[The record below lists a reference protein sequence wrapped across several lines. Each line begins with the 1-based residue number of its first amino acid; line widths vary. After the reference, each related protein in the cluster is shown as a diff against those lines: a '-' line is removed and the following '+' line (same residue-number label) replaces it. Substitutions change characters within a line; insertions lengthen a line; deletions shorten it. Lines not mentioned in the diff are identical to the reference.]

1 MLPLLF
7 ILVVRVLVSIARVD
21 LYNTCLSGNLN
32 DPHYVGANTNYQLL
46 TCDICRYVTFM
57 SQNRLASAM
66 DRSIRVSMKN
76 AASCV
81 IYHELQTLRVVKF

>member
-1 MLPLLF
+1 M
-7 ILVVRVLVSIARVD
+7 VVKYMCVCTVPGCQETLMISTRR
-21 LYNTCLSGNLN
+21 
-32 DPHYVGANTNYQLL
+32 HYKTQPSMFKVCRNVFTYLCHNY
-46 TCDICRYVTFM
+46 
-57 SQNRLASAM
+57 RLASAM

>member
-1 MLPLLF
+1 MHTY
-7 ILVVRVLVSIARVD
+7 VV
-21 LYNTCLSGNLN
+21 
-32 DPHYVGANTNYQLL
+32 YVCAKIYK
-46 TCDICRYVTFM
+46 
-57 SQNRLASAM
+57 LASAM

>member
-1 MLPLLF
+1 ENVERDTQDVYIYIYMCME
-7 ILVVRVLVSIARVD
+7 I
-21 LYNTCLSGNLN
+21 
-32 DPHYVGANTNYQLL
+32 
-46 TCDICRYVTFM
+46 DI
-57 SQNRLASAM
+57 LASAM